1 MKRTIQIFLLLLSFT
16 AISQQNTE
24 QINFMVLTPEIGQ
37 LKPILLAAEELEADG
52 DFKIV
57 LYGKNV
63 PELLT
68 PETKKFIEEAEKLN
82 VKLSVCKMSLDR
94 LQINPNTLPKE
105 IEVVDNAFLYA
116 LQLQKKGYKTL
127 SL

>member
-1 MKRTIQIFLLLLSFT
+1 MKKTIQILLLLLSFS

-24 QINFMVLTPEIGQ
+24 PINFMVLTPEIGQ
-37 LKPILLAAEELEADG
+37 LKPILLAAEELKADG

-68 PETKKFIEEAEKLN
+68 SETKKFIEQAEKLN
-82 VKLSVCKMSLDR
+82 VKLSVCKISLDM
-94 LQINPNTLPKE
+94 LQINPNALPKE

-116 LQLQKKGYKTL
+116 LQLQKKGYKIL

>member
-1 MKRTIQIFLLLLSFT
+1 MKKTIQILLLLLSFS
-16 AISQQNTE
+16 AISQQNIE
-24 QINFMVLTPEIGQ
+24 PIKYMVLTPEIGQ

-68 PETKKFIEEAEKLN
+68 PETKKFIDQAEKLN
-82 VKLSVCKMSLDR
+82 VKISVCKMSLDM

-116 LQLQKKGYKTL
+116 LQLQKKGYKIL

>member
-1 MKRTIQIFLLLLSFT
+1 MKRTIHLLLLLISFS
-16 AISQQNTE
+16 AISQQNIE
-24 QINFMVLTPEIGQ
+24 PINYTVLTPEIGQ
-37 LKPILLAAEELEADG
+37 LKPVLLAAGELEADG

-68 PETKKFIEEAEKLN
+68 PETKKFIEQAEKLN
-82 VKLSVCKMSLDR
+82 VKISVCKMSLDMLR
-94 LQINPNTLPKE
+94 INPNTLPKE

-116 LQLQKKGYKTL
+116 LQLQKKGYKIL